1 MKNNKRKFRI
11 SGKLI
16 FNLAV
21 VAISVYLIIYF
32 FVSED
37 GLIELLSTPDS
48 FNVGWILV
56 AFIAYDLNIL
66 IDTFVTLVF
75 IRSQYKSFRFIDAL
89 KVAFVGV
96 FFGAVTPSN
105 TGGQPM
111 QLYLMSK
118 MNIGVGFGSACMTQK
133 FIVYQIVT
141 TAISVFAVIFK
152 FDYFKSAFTG
162 FWSTLFIVLGFTV
175 QMLVTALFLV
185 VSFSSRITNCLMNFI
200 EKILNKIKYIKNPEK
215 IIEKLH
221 KEVEIFHSGNRQLFK
236 NRKVLFGSYLL
247 VFLQVLAILSV
258 PYFIYISFEMP
269 QIAIAN
275 GETPANMID
284 FICIQSFVL
293 FTSNLVP
300 LPGASGGAEL
310 AFTMYFSPFFV
321 IGGVNK
327 IKPAILLWRF
337 VTYYGAIIISAPFS
351 YFTKGKKSEER
362 RKKLEEMAL
371 SDIEK
376 TD

>member
-1 MKNNKRKFRI
+1 MEKNKKRFAI

-32 FVSED
+32 FVSDD
-37 GLIELLSTPDS
+37 GLIDLLSTPES
-48 FNVGWILV
+48 FSIGWIIIAFLV
-56 AFIAYDLNIL
+56 YDLNII
-66 IDTFVTLVF
+66 IDTFVTLIYV
-75 IRSQYKSFRFIDAL
+75 RSQYKSFRFIDAL

-118 MNIGVGFGSACMTQK
+118 MKIGVGFGSACMTQK

-141 TAISVFAVIFK
+141 TAISIFAVFAHFN
-152 FDYFKSAFTG
+152 YFQSVFTNI
-162 FWSTLFIVLGFTV
+162 WSTIFVILGFSA
-175 QMLVTALFLV
+175 QILVTSLFLII
-185 VSFSSRITNCLMNFI
+185 SYCRKLTNFLMKLI
-200 EKILNKIKYIKNPEK
+200 YKIIRKMKFVKEPEK
-215 IIEKLH
+215 KMERLYSEVDMFHQGNKSLMSRPKLM
-221 KEVEIFHSGNRQLFK
+221 IAIYF
-236 NRKVLFGSYLL
+236 L
-247 VFLQVLAILSV
+247 VFLQVIAILSV
-258 PYFIYISFEMP
+258 PYLIYISFGMP
-269 QIAIAN
+269 PITVAAGQI
-275 GETPANMID
+275 PANLFD

-293 FTSNLVP
+293 FTSNLVL

-310 AFTMYFSPFFV
+310 AFTMYFGRYFK
-321 IGGVNK
+321 IGGINK

-351 YFTKGKKSEER
+351 YFTKGKK
-362 RKKLEEMAL
+362 
-371 SDIEK
+371 EK
-376 TD
+376 FIK